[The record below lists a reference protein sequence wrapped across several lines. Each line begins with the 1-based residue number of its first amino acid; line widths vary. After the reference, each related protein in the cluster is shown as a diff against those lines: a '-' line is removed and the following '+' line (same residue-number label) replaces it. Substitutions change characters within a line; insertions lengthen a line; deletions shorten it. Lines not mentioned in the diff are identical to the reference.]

1 MVPRGFTG
9 KVKKDEM
16 DIKKKMVTG
25 TGRKS
30 SFEIFSAC
38 IIVLACADA
47 YLTPCIKR
55 YVDGF
60 AAGFQNGIEVRM
72 HYVSFSRQNILQK
85 LFYQLGMIQ

>member
-1 MVPRGFTG
+1 MIKMVPRGFTG

-30 SFEIFSAC
+30 SFAAC

-72 HYVSFSRQNILQK
+72 HYVSFSCQKILQK
-85 LFYQLGMIQ
+85 LF